1 MAEDKI
7 YGEEKQMRDIVAK
20 EEFND
25 WEKDMQ
31 IAYIKDIIG
40 KENIYEDEKEGEHGL
55 LFYGKVRCLKYK
67 NELGETYTVS
77 RVFPY
82 SLWQK
87 TTLQNYLLEFMN
99 GISVSQN
106 QEKKIKLENSKIYI
120 FEIIL
125 EVVEPRSKRWPIV
138 CRFYDD
144 VRIIDQW
151 ENRYKALQADC
162 QEIQSTYDKYSDSVQ
177 KKKEE
182 LKSMEKEYET
192 NQKELEK
199 EYKTNQKELEKEYE
213 KKQKELEKEYEKK
226 QKELEKE
233 CEKNKKT
240 VEKEYD
246 KWKKN
251 FDKKYKAP
259 IQELCAVAEKY
270 GLPME
275 DIIKRTEQNEIA
287 EEVPVMDAA
296 SLTDYVWS
304 YLWEKKNLWY
314 DRFVIARFLDSLHTE
329 QLTILWGEPGSGK
342 TSLPQAVAEA
352 IGAECRPIAVQPSW
366 SDNHDLLGYY
376 NALEDRYIS
385 TPFLESLV
393 EANQHPDKLYLVIL
407 DEMNLAH
414 VEYYFSEV
422 LSAMTRDDRTLTL
435 YGQTQNV
442 NLMRLLELDKQGI
455 TEENCKEA
463 KDICMKQLYPG
474 KFRIP
479 DNVRFIGTINMDE
492 TTKNLSPK
500 VVDRSYP
507 IRVGVLQSQEKE
519 KLQAIVENLPV
530 YERCIISADSFLP
543 KEMDSLDGEMT
554 EKFEEKMEEIQRN
567 ADLFRK
573 ISGVSNR
580 FYHYINQILLWNQDV
595 DADWLIYDKILSEVR
610 IDESNLEE
618 AKQIAETLKQNDYPF
633 TQKKL
638 NEMIA
643 DVNGEQAIGES
654 YYWR

>member
-1 MAEDKI
+1 
-7 YGEEKQMRDIVAK
+7 MRDIATK
-20 EEFND
+20 KEFNA
-25 WEKDMQ
+25 WEKDVQ
-31 IAYIKDIIG
+31 IAYIKEMLG
-40 KENIYEDEKEGEHGL
+40 RENIYKNEKKGEHGI
-55 LFYGKVRCLKYK
+55 LFWGKVHSFLFKDK
-67 NELGETYTVS
+67 LGKTGETYTAL
-77 RVFPY
+77 RVEPY
-82 SLWQK
+82 NLWQK
-87 TTLQNYLLEFMN
+87 NVLSNPLLRYMRGISIINDSEILLED
-99 GISVSQN
+99 
-106 QEKKIKLENSKIYI
+106 SKIYI

-125 EVVEPRSKRWPIV
+125 EEVEPWSKRWPIA
-138 CRFYDD
+138 CRYYDD
-144 VRIIDQW
+144 VRIIDTW
-151 ENRYKALQADC
+151 KDKCKTLRTDC
-162 QEIQSTYDKYSDSVQ
+162 RKLEKMYDRCNDKVK

-182 LKSMEKEYET
+182 LRIMEKEYERKP
-192 NQKELEK
+192 KELEK
-199 EYKTNQKELEKEYE
+199 EYGVKQKELEKEYE
-213 KKQKELEKEYEKK
+213 RKQKELHKEYEKK

-240 VEKEYD
+240 VEKEYE

-314 DRFVIARFLDSLHTE
+314 DRSVIARFLDSLHTE

-352 IGAECRPIAVQPSW
+352 IGAECRPVAVQPSW

-519 KLQAIVENLPV
+519 KLQAIVDDFPA
-530 YERCIISADSFLP
+530 YERCINSADSFLP
-543 KEMDSLDGEMT
+543 KEMDSLNGEMT
-554 EKFEEKMEEIQRN
+554 EKFEKKMEEIQKN

-595 DADWLIYDKILSEVR
+595 DTDWLIYDKILSEVR
-610 IDESNLEE
+610 IDESSLEE
-618 AKQIAETLKQNDYPF
+618 AEQVAETLKQHDYPF